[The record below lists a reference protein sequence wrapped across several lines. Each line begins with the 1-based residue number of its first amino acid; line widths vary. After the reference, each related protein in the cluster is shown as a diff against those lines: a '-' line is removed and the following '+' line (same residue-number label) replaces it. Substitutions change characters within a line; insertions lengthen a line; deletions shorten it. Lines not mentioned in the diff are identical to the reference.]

1 MAKTSSRL
9 GRGLSSLIAGGT
21 TPEPVSSSEVAKPS
35 GTLSVIA
42 DDEPDSLATPKMETD
57 ANTTEKLVEV
67 SLDSLVANPYQPRK
81 VIEPETIRELAS
93 SIASEGLL
101 QPVVARKVG
110 DKFELVAGE
119 RRWRAHQLLG
129 KSKILVRVLPTSDVS
144 SASLSLIEN
153 LQREG
158 LNAIEEALGYNSLV
172 VDFNLT
178 QANVAERVGKS
189 RTHVTNLIRL
199 LQLDDELKVLLSSR
213 KLNVGHAKV
222 LLGIEDKDLR
232 NEIGK
237 KAAEEGWS
245 VRQCENAVED
255 IKNPLQFAHKQ
266 NLRSSNQLFANFAKL
281 AEKSLERKVSIKS
294 DSMGKGNISL
304 NFTGESDLIEL
315 LNLLGVTSK

>member
-1 MAKTSSRL
+1 M
-9 GRGLSSLIAGGT
+9 
-21 TPEPVSSSEVAKPS
+21 
-35 GTLSVIA
+35 
-42 DDEPDSLATPKMETD
+42 
-57 ANTTEKLVEV
+57 
-67 SLDSLVANPYQPRK
+67 
-81 VIEPETIRELAS
+81 
-93 SIASEGLL
+93 
-101 QPVVARKVG
+101 
-110 DKFELVAGE
+110 
-119 RRWRAHQLLG
+119 
-129 KSKILVRVLPTSDVS
+129 LPTSDVS

-237 KAAEEGWS
+237 KAAKEGWS
-245 VRQCENAVED
+245 VRQCENAVVD
-255 IKNPLQFAHKQ
+255 IKNPLQFANKQ
-266 NLRSSNQLFANFAKL
+266 
-281 AEKSLERKVSIKS
+281 
-294 DSMGKGNISL
+294 KGLDGNSRQ
-304 NFTGESDLIEL
+304 D
-315 LNLLGVTSK
+315 

>member
-1 MAKTSSRL
+1 MAKSSSRL
-9 GRGLSSLIAGGT
+9 GRGLGSLIAGGT
-21 TPEPVSSSEVAKPS
+21 TPKQETSVEVTKPS
-35 GTLSVIA
+35 NTILIPEDKPDNLA
-42 DDEPDSLATPKMETD
+42 APNPEAEDD
-57 ANTTEKLVEV
+57 NIEKLVEV

-110 DKFELVAGE
+110 EKFELIAGE

-158 LNAIEEALGYNSLV
+158 LNPIEEALGYNSLV
-172 VDFNLT
+172 EDFNLT

-199 LQLDDELKVLLSSR
+199 LQLDDELKILLSSR

-232 NEIGK
+232 NQIGK

-245 VRQCENAVED
+245 VRQCENAVDD
-255 IKNPLQFAHKQ
+255 IKNPQQFANKQ
-266 NLRSSNQLFANFAKL
+266 IPRSSSQLFSNFAKL
-281 AEKSLERKVSIKS
+281 AEASLERKVSIKS
-294 DSMGKGNISL
+294 DPMGKGNISL
-304 NFTGESDLIEL
+304 NFADESDLIHL
-315 LNLLGVTSK
+315 LNMLGVTGK

>member
-222 LLGIEDKDLR
+222 LLGIEDKYLR

>member
-21 TPEPVSSSEVAKPS
+21 TSEPASSSEVAKPS
-35 GTLSVIA
+35 GALSVIP
-42 DDEPDSLATPKMETD
+42 DVEPDSLATPKMETD

-67 SLDSLVANPYQPRK
+67 ALDSLVANPYQPRK

-237 KAAEEGWS
+237 KAAKEGWS

-255 IKNPLQFAHKQ
+255 IKNPLQFANKQ

>member
-21 TPEPVSSSEVAKPS
+21 TSKPASSSEVAKPS
-35 GTLSVIA
+35 GALSVIP
-42 DDEPDSLATPKMETD
+42 DEKPDSFATPKMETD

-158 LNAIEEALGYNSLV
+158 LDAIEEALGYNSLV

>member
-21 TPEPVSSSEVAKPS
+21 TSEPASSSEVAKPS
-35 GTLSVIA
+35 GALSVIP
-42 DDEPDSLATPKMETD
+42 DVEPDSLATPKMETD

-67 SLDSLVANPYQPRK
+67 ALDSLVANPYQPRK

-237 KAAEEGWS
+237 KAAKEGWS

-255 IKNPLQFAHKQ
+255 IKNPLQFANKQ

-281 AEKSLERKVSIKS
+281 AEKSLDRKVSIKS

>member
-21 TPEPVSSSEVAKPS
+21 TSEPASSSEVAKPS
-35 GTLSVIA
+35 GALSVIP
-42 DDEPDSLATPKMETD
+42 DDEPDSLATPKMETN

-237 KAAEEGWS
+237 KAAKEGWS

-255 IKNPLQFAHKQ
+255 IKNPLQFANKQ

-281 AEKSLERKVSIKS
+281 AEKSLDRKVSIKS

>member
-21 TPEPVSSSEVAKPS
+21 TSEPASSSEVAKPY
-35 GTLSVIA
+35 GALSVIP

-237 KAAEEGWS
+237 KAAKEGWS

-255 IKNPLQFAHKQ
+255 IKNPLQFANKQ

-281 AEKSLERKVSIKS
+281 AEKSLDRKVSIKS

>member
-9 GRGLSSLIAGGT
+9 GRGLGSLIAGGT
-21 TPEPVSSSEVAKPS
+21 TPKQETSVEVTKPS
-35 GTLSVIA
+35 NTILIPEDKPDNLA
-42 DDEPDSLATPKMETD
+42 APNPEAEDD
-57 ANTTEKLVEV
+57 NIEKLVEV

-110 DKFELVAGE
+110 EKFELIAGE

-158 LNAIEEALGYNSLV
+158 LNPIEEALGYNSLV
-172 VDFNLT
+172 EDFNLT

-199 LQLDDELKVLLSSR
+199 LQLDDELKILLSSR

-222 LLGIEDKDLR
+222 LLGIEDKNLR
-232 NEIGK
+232 NQIGK

-245 VRQCENAVED
+245 VRQCENAVDD
-255 IKNPLQFAHKQ
+255 IKNPQQFANKQ
-266 NLRSSNQLFANFAKL
+266 IPRSSSQLFSNFAKL
-281 AEKSLERKVSIKS
+281 AEASLERKVSIKS
-294 DSMGKGNISL
+294 DPMGKGNISL
-304 NFTGESDLIEL
+304 NFADESDLIHL
-315 LNLLGVTSK
+315 LNMLGVTGK

>member
-21 TPEPVSSSEVAKPS
+21 TSEPASSSEVAKPS
-35 GTLSVIA
+35 GALSVIP
-42 DDEPDSLATPKMETD
+42 DEKPDSFATPKMETD

-237 KAAEEGWS
+237 KAAKEGWS

-255 IKNPLQFAHKQ
+255 IKNPLQFANKQ

-315 LNLLGVTSK
+315 LNMLGVTSK

>member
-21 TPEPVSSSEVAKPS
+21 TSEPASSSEVAKPS
-35 GTLSVIA
+35 GALSVIP
-42 DDEPDSLATPKMETD
+42 DVEPDSLATPKMETD

-67 SLDSLVANPYQPRK
+67 ALDSLVANPYQPRK

-237 KAAEEGWS
+237 KAAKEGWS

-255 IKNPLQFAHKQ
+255 IKNPLQFANKQ

-315 LNLLGVTSK
+315 LNMLGVTSK

>member
-35 GTLSVIA
+35 GALSVIA
-42 DDEPDSLATPKMETD
+42 DDEPDSLATSKMETD

>member
-21 TPEPVSSSEVAKPS
+21 TSEPASSSEVTKPS
-35 GTLSVIA
+35 GALSVIP

-67 SLDSLVANPYQPRK
+67 ALDSLVANPYQPRK

-237 KAAEEGWS
+237 KAAKEGWS

-255 IKNPLQFAHKQ
+255 IQNPLQFANKQ

-315 LNLLGVTSK
+315 LNMLGVTSK

>member
-9 GRGLSSLIAGGT
+9 GRGLGSLIAGGT
-21 TPEPVSSSEVAKPS
+21 TPKQETPIEVKKPS
-35 GTLSVIA
+35 NTILVPKGKPDNLGTPNPEAEAEKI
-42 DDEPDSLATPKMETD
+42 
-57 ANTTEKLVEV
+57 EKLVQV
-67 SLDSLVANPYQPRK
+67 PLDSLVANPYQPRK

-101 QPVVARKVG
+101 QPVVAREVG

-158 LNAIEEALGYNSLV
+158 LNPIEEALGYNSLV
-172 VDFNLT
+172 EDFKLT

-199 LQLDDELKVLLSSR
+199 LQLDDELKILLSSR

-245 VRQCENAVED
+245 VRQCENALDD
-255 IKNPLQFAHKQ
+255 IKNPQQFTNKQ
-266 NLRSSNQLFANFAKL
+266 KLRSSSQLFANFAKL
-281 AEKSLERKVSIKS
+281 AEASLERKVSIKS
-294 DSMGKGNISL
+294 DPMGKGNISL
-304 NFTGESDLIEL
+304 NFADESDLIHL
-315 LNLLGVTSK
+315 LNMLGVTGK